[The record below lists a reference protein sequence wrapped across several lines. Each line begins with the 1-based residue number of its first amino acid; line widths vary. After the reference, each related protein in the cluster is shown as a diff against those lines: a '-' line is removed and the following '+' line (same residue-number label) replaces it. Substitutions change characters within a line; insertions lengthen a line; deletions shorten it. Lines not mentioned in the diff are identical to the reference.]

1 MRRRLRSHS
10 FGAGLLA
17 CLGCLAYLGVIDGVV
32 AGDPRPTADV
42 SAGGEPQADRRPS
55 RRSLRRAARRGLP
68 IESQPQPPVRDGARD
83 HDQAALA
90 PDWQTPPRLEPPLP
104 SPHPQPSLPI
114 VVDAT
119 LGSPFQP
126 EAAERPTVH
135 RDQPYGAAADSRQ
148 RFDIHLPPGCSGG
161 SLPLVVWIPGD
172 EWQGGPR
179 TSCPV
184 TWLVD
189 HGYVVASIGYRPGDT
204 AIFPA
209 QLDDC
214 RAALAT
220 FIRDAEI
227 WGIDPARIC
236 VMGAGGGGQLAALV
250 GATTHGGLPRPAD
263 GDPAPAVAAVCAIAA
278 PSQLTSLGANH
289 DRAGSAASRLVGGP
303 LPELREAAL
312 AASPLTYVSP
322 DDPPTLIL
330 HGTHDAVIPSEQAV
344 RFDRALAAAGVDHT
358 LVLIDAGHAVP
369 LGSATPAA
377 ATLLAF
383 LDRVLSSGRAIE
395 PAAPTP

>member
-1 MRRRLRSHS
+1 MRRRFRSRS
-10 FGAGLLA
+10 FVAVLLA
-17 CLGCLAYLGVIDGVV
+17 CLGCLACLGEIDGVV
-32 AGDPRPTADV
+32 AGDPRPTADL

-55 RRSLRRAARRGLP
+55 RRAFRRAARRGLP
-68 IESQPQPPVRDGARD
+68 IESQPQPPGHEGARD
-83 HDQAALA
+83 EPALA
-90 PDWQTPPRLEPPLP
+90 PAWQPAPRLEPPL
-104 SPHPQPSLPI
+104 SSTTPQPSLPI
-114 VVDAT
+114 AVDAT

-126 EAAERPTVH
+126 EANERPTVH
-135 RDQPYGAAADSRQ
+135 RDQPYGTAADPRQ
-148 RFDIHLPPGCSGG
+148 RFDIYLPAGCSGG
-161 SLPLVVWIPGD
+161 SLPLVIWIPGD

-179 TSCPV
+179 TGCPV

-189 HGYVVASIGYRPGDT
+189 QGYVVASVGYRPGDT
-204 AIFPA
+204 TIFPA

-220 FIRDAEI
+220 LVRDAEI

-250 GATTHGGLPRPAD
+250 GTTTHGGLPRPAD
-263 GDPAPAVAAVCAIAA
+263 GDPPPTVAAVCAIAA
-278 PSQLTSLGANH
+278 PSQLTSLGATH

-312 AASPLTYVSP
+312 AASPLTHVSP
-322 DDPPTLIL
+322 DDPPMLIL

-358 LVLIDAGHAVP
+358 LVLLDAGHAVP
-369 LGSATPAA
+369 LGAATPAA
-377 ATLLAF
+377 TELVQF
-383 LDRVLSSGRAIE
+383 LDRVLGPGRGTE
-395 PAAPTP
+395 LPPATP